1 MIRTSVEAETLDAP
15 ATVKTYQ
22 SISQVEQALRAY
34 KTMDLKVRPIYH
46 HLENRVIVHVF
57 LCMLYYYVEWHMKP
71 ALAPILFADEESDQV
86 KLTPTEFVA
95 PSQRSKK
102 ALSKARKKKTQDKF
116 PVHSFNT
123 LMADLGT
130 ITLNTINTKLEGTD
144 ITFEK
149 ITQATLLQQ
158 KALDLLGVSVFC
170 TQ

>member
-1 MIRTSVEAETLDAP
+1 GATP
-15 ATVKTYQ
+15 ARFPRLGNAHQ
-22 SISQVEQALRAY
+22 
-34 KTMDLKVRPIYH
+34 
-46 HLENRVIVHVF
+46 ENRVRAHVF
-57 LCMLYYYVEWHMKP
+57 LCMLSYYVEWHRSQ
-71 ALAPILFADEESDQV
+71 ALAPILFADEESEQV
-86 KLTPTEFVA
+86 KLTTTEVVA

-102 ALSKARKKKTQDKF
+102 ALSKARKKKTQDKL

-130 ITLNTINTKLEGTD
+130 ITLNTINTKLEGKD

-158 KALDLLGVSVFC
+158 KALDLLGISVFC